1 MFYSPKR
8 KYVPENVPQE
18 EENKINDL
26 KENEKNEENNNNI
39 DISEIKLNEEQEYEL
54 EFDED
59 KYILKTGYSKEND
72 SILLKIIPL
81 ENKDKE
87 NIIIYYESLFS
98 FNDLTKLCKSFRM
111 YDSIEEI
118 FSAFCVIF
126 ENRKA
131 YIKQNSENE
140 KEEENILNLVIVV
153 GSVTGKEDEILL
165 TLNKKEIKRIIED
178 KKEEIL
184 PGNEPINNVNSN
196 FQCNC
201 ALKEKE
207 IYSRMEKIEKELRDE
222 NFDLKNEI
230 FYLKDDVNR
239 YKKIVDTNK
248 KEIKNLKTQIK
259 EMKSS
264 FEEKIK
270 NLTEKINSINLNIK
284 DNINSNRANNNISYE
299 NKINIDKEVSDNN
312 NNNNEE
318 LNRSYASSKKNLK
331 QSPIKNINQ
340 KKNNINNNDKPAI
353 NTQGKNK
360 NLQEKKTNNKREIYQ
375 QMKAANAQKLNNM
388 NKDKKT
394 SFGEFIKQQKSLG
407 NKIRHSIE
415 VKEPSHENNKVLQKF
430 NTNFI
435 PQSSKINVNQSV
447 NVAKNR
453 YEIEDEEN
461 DNNIKKIEENENENN
476 ENYEEENVNDNL
488 NINDNINENESRNKN
503 NDKDK
508 DKDKKAEDDLL
519 RMKTY
524 DTNRNDKID
533 QWKCD
538 FDLNVKKLL
547 EDNESKL
554 KLAEKI
560 DKMNRKIIN
569 NVEELQLIENR
580 LLKNYP
586 NSNDINYTLVYRASE
601 DGDSAEI
608 FHNKCDD
615 IPFTLTVIK
624 STDGYKFGGFTEETW
639 EGEDTTKKDYNA
651 FCFSLTKNKIYDV
664 INNENAIVCDPAMGP
679 TFGSPLFH
687 IYDNFLSKGGLC
699 CAKDNC
705 GYSGQDSDF
714 EITNGDEE
722 FGVQEIEVYR
732 ISFD

>member
-8 KYVPENVPQE
+8 KYVPENPPQE
-18 EENKINDL
+18 EETKINDL
-26 KENEKNEENNNNI
+26 KEKEKNDNNI

-54 EFDED
+54 EFDDE

-126 ENRKA
+126 ENKKA

-140 KEEENILNLVIVV
+140 KEEENLLNLVIVV

-165 TLNKKEIKRIIED
+165 SLNKKEIKRIIEE
-178 KKEEIL
+178 KREEIMSE
-184 PGNEPINNVNSN
+184 NEPITNVNNN

-201 ALKEKE
+201 SFKEKE
-207 IYSRMEKIEKELRDE
+207 IYTKMEKIEKELRDE
-222 NFDLKNEI
+222 NFDL

-248 KEIKNLKTQIK
+248 KEIKNLKAQIK

-264 FEEKIK
+264 FDEKIK
-270 NLTEKINSINLNIK
+270 NLTEKINSINTNIK
-284 DNINSNRANNNISYE
+284 DNLNNNRVNNNYSYE
-299 NKINIDKEVSDNN
+299 NKINIDKETNGY

-318 LNRSYASSKKNLK
+318 VNRSYATSKKNLK
-331 QSPIKNINQ
+331 QSPPKNSNQ

-353 NTQGKNK
+353 NTQGKSK
-360 NLQEKKTNNKREIYQ
+360 NLQEKKINNKREIYQ

-394 SFGEFIKQQKSLG
+394 SFGEFLKQQKSSG
-407 NKIRHSIE
+407 NKLRNSIE

-447 NVAKNR
+447 NIAKNR
-453 YEIEDEEN
+453 YQIEDEEN

-476 ENYEEENVNDNL
+476 ENYEEEDINDNL
-488 NINDNINENESRNKN
+488 NINEENSSRNKKKN
-503 NDKDK
+503 NDR
-508 DKDKKAEDDLL
+508 DKKGEEDLL

-554 KLAEKI
+554 KLTEKI

-586 NSNDINYTLVYRASE
+586 NTNDLNYTLIYRASE

-608 FHNKCDD
+608 FHNKCDQ
-615 IPFTLTVIK
+615 IPYTLTVIK

-639 EGEDTTKKDYNA
+639 EGEDTTKKDDNA

-664 INNENAIVCDPAMGP
+664 INDENAIVCDPSMGP

-699 CAKDNC
+699 CGKDKC
-705 GYSGQDSDF
+705 GYSGQKSDF